1 MSEPNY
7 RLLTSKQRKQHYM
20 SVLIE
25 RLSGKKSEEI
35 ASSLKM
41 TVESVDRDLEYVRK
55 NWSPIFSS
63 GYEKEESRIP
73 KDAPLSVLRIKA
85 DCHICGATIAATE
98 DRVVVA
104 VIEVVEEIDDRDG
117 DANYKCSGK
126 TVQRGS
132 GGIIDA
138 AWGKRRFLHCCEK
151 CSVTV
156 REFNI
161 PNPTFSEAGISSKGR
176 SSEVQLGMELP
187 TAEKLARPEVTD
199 DPIHAGAFASGEDAQ
214 RAQLKTFLND
224 PRSRGMRP
232 EMRSVARMW
241 VDGLSGS
248 EVARRLGKDQSTVSR
263 TITAARNMAYASR

>member
-1 MSEPNY
+1 
-7 RLLTSKQRKQHYM
+7 M

-25 RLSGKKSEEI
+25 RLGGKKSEEI

-55 NWSPIFSS
+55 NWSSIFSP
-63 GYEKEESRIP
+63 GYEKEESRIA

-85 DCHICGATIAATE
+85 DCYICGATIAATE

-117 DANYKCSGK
+117 DANYKCNGK

-161 PNPTFSEAGISSKGR
+161 LNPTFSETEIISKRR
-176 SSEVQLGMELP
+176 SPEVQHGLGLP
-187 TAEKLARPEVTD
+187 AVENLATPEMAEE
-199 DPIHAGAFASGEDAQ
+199 PIHAGTLDRPSGEDAQ
-214 RAQLKTFLND
+214 RAQLKAFLND